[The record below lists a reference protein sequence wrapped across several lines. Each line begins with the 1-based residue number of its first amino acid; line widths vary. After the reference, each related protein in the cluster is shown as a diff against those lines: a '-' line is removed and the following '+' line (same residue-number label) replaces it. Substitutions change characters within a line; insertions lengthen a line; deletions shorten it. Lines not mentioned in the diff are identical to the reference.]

1 MMTNSPR
8 TVALSGL
15 IAVGLFSF
23 SAGGF
28 LMIGV
33 NDFAHGNAQAWACVG
48 CTVLMMVTAVI
59 VGRRTLLGIAPKL

>member
-1 MMTNSPR
+1 MTNAPR

-15 IAVGLFSF
+15 IAVALFSF

-33 NDFAHGNAQAWACVG
+33 DNFAKGNGQAWAFVG
-48 CTVLMMVTAVI
+48 CSVFMMVTAVI
-59 VGRRTLLGIAPKL
+59 VGRRTLLAVAPKL